1 MNKLTSK
8 ITRHWKPLLLFNLLL
23 ATLAVGKICFS
34 EEIWKAKAQLIL
46 PNTSG
51 SLDADLGTLGSLK
64 SSDTSQNFSSTIDPL
79 LTQES
84 ILYSKPVLRQ
94 VLNSD
99 PEKDLF
105 PSVSSYKK
113 LFEVSFVE
121 QSNAFEIN
129 AMANTPELAHQ
140 RTANWIKAYQNRL
153 NQLRQADNQNR
164 QQFQL
169 NQRQIKQAQQNL
181 TKAEQELAQFQQNS
195 RLVNSEEQTKG
206 MVQVINELTSL
217 QEQAQAKAQ
226 ASQKQVTAIST
237 RLGLTPD
244 QAIRS
249 LSLSENK
256 DYQFIRNKLIQIEAT
271 LNQLRA
277 NFTEQ
282 EPRIQTLLIEQKELQ
297 SRLQQY
303 VDDTAQEIQID
314 STVSSDTQGR
324 ANLIQQLV
332 ELESEAEAH
341 QKEADQ
347 LKSQIEQ
354 MSSNLESIPVAQA
367 QLFKLERQRDIAEG
381 TYKGLM
387 AQVQQVGINSFETY
401 PNIPVIEPP
410 EADSKP
416 SSPNSQL
423 ILLGSVLASAIG
435 SSALLLL
442 LENSDPLLDAKDLQ
456 SFNFPIVVCIPKFK
470 NSHLAPNLPPYVK
483 VEFEKLASAIISQ
496 PRFQQATS
504 TSRLLPPTEEFK
516 STNLVSI
523 NSQSQQSHRLLITS
537 AAAGEGK
544 TTTIIGLGEALVN
557 LGFRVLIVDGDYHK
571 TELSQRFNYNP
582 EEPTNSDRP
591 IQLQP
596 NLDLLP
602 TKPSETGKTVALISQ
617 GQFQQ
622 RLKSA
627 ELFGNY
633 NYVLI
638 DTPPVSLTSEAVLMT
653 SMMLDIL
660 FVVRPGISKRNS
672 VTTSLDALTH
682 NKSRIL
688 GVVVN
693 GVKKHT
699 EQYAYRSSY
708 LVASDTESRVG
719 NAHLT

>member
-8 ITRHWKPLLLFNLLL
+8 ITRHWKPLLLFNLIL
-23 ATLAVGKICFS
+23 ATVAIGKICFS

-64 SSDTSQNFSSTIDPL
+64 SSDTSQNFSSTLDPL
-79 LTQES
+79 LAQES

-105 PSVSSYKK
+105 PSVSSYQK

-121 QSNAFEIN
+121 QSNAFVIN

-140 RTANWIKAYQNRL
+140 RTVNWIKAYQERL
-153 NQLRQADNQNR
+153 NQLRQDDNQNR

-169 NQRQIKQAQQNL
+169 NQQQIKQAQQNL

-195 RLVNSEEQTKG
+195 QLINSNEQTKG

-226 ASQKQVTAIST
+226 ASQKQVTAISN

-249 LSLSENK
+249 LSLGENK
-256 DYQFIRNKLIQIEAT
+256 DYQFIKNKLIQIEAT

-277 NFTEQ
+277 NFTDQ
-282 EPRIQTLLIEQKELQ
+282 EPRIQTLLVEQKELQ
-297 SRLQQY
+297 NRLQQY
-303 VDDTAQEIQID
+303 VDDTAPEIQID
-314 STVSSDTQGR
+314 STVSSDSQGR
-324 ANLIQQLV
+324 STLIQQLV
-332 ELESEAEAH
+332 QLESEAEAH
-341 QKEADQ
+341 QKESEQ

-354 MSSNLESIPVAQA
+354 INTNLESIPVAQA
-367 QLFKLERQRDIAEG
+367 QLFKLERQRNIAEG

-401 PNIPVIEPP
+401 PNVPVIEPP

-423 ILLGSVLASAIG
+423 ILLGSLLASAVG

-470 NSHLAPNLPPYVK
+470 NSHIAFSLPPYVK

-504 TSRLLPPTEEFK
+504 ASKLLPATEELG

-523 NSQSQQSHRLLITS
+523 NSQPQQSHRLLITS

-544 TTTIIGLGEALVN
+544 TTTTIELGEAMAN
-557 LGFRVLIVDGDYHK
+557 LGFRVLVVDGDYHK
-571 TELSQRFNYNP
+571 AELSQRFNYNP
-582 EEPTNSDRP
+582 EETTNSDRP
-591 IQLQP
+591 ISLQP

-602 TKPSETGKTVALISQ
+602 TKPFETGKTVALISQ

-653 SMMLDIL
+653 SMILDIL

-693 GVKKHT
+693 GVKKNT
-699 EQYAYRSSY
+699 EQYAYRSNY
-708 LVASDTESRVG
+708 LVASDTESRVS

>member
-8 ITRHWKPLLLFNLLL
+8 ITRHWKPLLLFNLIL
-23 ATLAVGKICFS
+23 AIVAISKISFS
-34 EEIWKAKAQLIL
+34 QELWKAKAQLML

-64 SSDTSQNFSSTIDPL
+64 SSDTNMNFSNTIDPL
-79 LTQES
+79 LAQES
-84 ILYSKPVLRQ
+84 ILLSNPVLKQ

-99 PEKDLF
+99 PEKELF
-105 PSVSSYKK
+105 SSVAAYKK
-113 LFEVSFVE
+113 LFEITFIE
-121 QSNAFEIN
+121 KSNAFEIN

-140 RTANWIKAYQNRL
+140 RTVNWIEAYQERL

-169 NQRQIKQAQQNL
+169 NQQQIKQARQNL
-181 TKAEQELAQFQQNS
+181 TQAEQELAHFQQNS
-195 RLVNSEEQTKG
+195 QLIDSEEQIKG
-206 MVQVINELTSL
+206 MVQVTNELTSL
-217 QEQAQAKAQ
+217 QEQARAKAQ
-226 ASQKQVTAIST
+226 ASQQQVAAISN
-237 RLGLTPD
+237 RLELNPD
-244 QAIRS
+244 EAIRS
-249 LSLSENK
+249 LSLGENK
-256 DYQFIRNKLIQIEAT
+256 DYQFIRNKSIQIEAT

-277 NFTEQ
+277 NFTDR
-282 EPRIQTLLIEQKELQ
+282 EPRIQALLIEQKELQ
-297 SRLQQY
+297 NRLQQY
-303 VDDTAQEIQID
+303 VGDTASAIEID
-314 STVSSDTQGR
+314 SNVSSDSQGR

-347 LKSQIEQ
+347 LKSQIERINT
-354 MSSNLESIPVAQA
+354 NLESIPVAQA
-367 QLFKLERQRDIAEG
+367 QLLKLKRQRDIAEG

-401 PNIPVIEPP
+401 PNVPVIGPP
-410 EADSKP
+410 EADSQP

-423 ILLGSVLASAIG
+423 ILIGALLASSVG
-435 SSALLLL
+435 SMALLLL

-456 SFNFPIVVCIPKFK
+456 SFNFPIVICIPKFK
-470 NSHLAPNLPPYVK
+470 NSHIAFNLPPYVK

-496 PRFQQATS
+496 PQFQQATS
-504 TSRLLPPTEEFK
+504 ASRLLPSTEGLE

-523 NSQSQQSHRLLITS
+523 NSQPQQSHRLLITS

-544 TTTIIGLGEALVN
+544 TTTTIGLGEALAN
-557 LGFRVLIVDGDYHK
+557 LGFKVLLVDGDYHK
-571 TELSQRFNYNP
+571 VELSQRFNYNP
-582 EEPTNSDRP
+582 EEPSNSDRP
-591 IQLQP
+591 IQLQR
-596 NLDLLP
+596 NLDLLA
-602 TKPSETGKTVALISQ
+602 TTASETQKTVASISQ
-617 GQFQQ
+617 GQFEQ
-622 RLKSA
+622 RLRSA

-693 GVKKHT
+693 GVKKNT
-699 EQYAYRSSY
+699 EEYSYRSSY
-708 LVASDTESRVG
+708 L
-719 NAHLT
+719 LTSEVN